1 MKRVAVVILNWN
13 GEKFLRQFLPG
24 VVAHSEAVADVV
36 VIDNASSDKSLAL
49 LKQEFPS
56 VKVVELDKNYGFAGG
71 YNHGLR
77 QVPNDYYVLLN
88 SDVEVTPQWIEPVL
102 SYMESV
108 PRMVACQP
116 KILDFHR
123 KEWFEYAGAA
133 GGYIDKDGYAFCA
146 GRMFFEFEKDE
157 GQYARNEEIFWAS
170 GAAMFIRRDAWIE
183 VAGLDEDFFAHME
196 EIDLC
201 WRLKN
206 RGYKVGAC
214 RSAIVYHYG
223 GGTLDRQSPFKTYL
237 NFRNNLYM
245 LVKNYHTSNLRM
257 KLIRRMLLDGVAAF
271 RFITEGKWSHFS
283 AVFKAHMSFYG
294 NMKTLQRKRRKEE
307 LSIVVQNLTGV
318 YNRSVLK
325 DFFLLKRRKFTDLPA
340 DEFNP

>member
-24 VVAHSEAVADVV
+24 VVQHSEALADVV
-36 VIDNASSDKSLAL
+36 VIDNASSDSSLNL
-49 LKQEFPS
+49 LRSEFPS
-56 VKVVELDKNYGFAGG
+56 VSIVELDKNYGFAGG

-77 QVPNDYYVLLN
+77 KVPNEFYVLLN
-88 SDVEVTPQWIEPVL
+88 SDVEVTPDWIAPVL
-102 SYMESV
+102 RYMDST
-108 PRMVACQP
+108 PGMVACQP

-133 GGYIDKDGYAFCA
+133 GGYIDKDAYAFCA
-146 GRMFFEFEKDE
+146 GRVFFEFEKDL
-157 GQYARNEEIFWAS
+157 GQYNRNEEVFWAS

-183 VAGLDEDFFAHME
+183 VGGLDEDFFAHME

-214 RSAIVYHYG
+214 RESKVYHYG

-245 LVKNYHTSNLRM
+245 LVKNYHTSNLRL
-257 KLIRRMLLDGVAAF
+257 KLIRRMLLDGVAGF
-271 RFITEGKWSHFS
+271 RFIAEGKWSHFT
-283 AVFKAHMSFYG
+283 AVLKAHFSFYG
-294 NMKTLQRKRRKEE
+294 NMRVLQRKRRKEE
-307 LSIVVQNLTGV
+307 LVIVEPNLTGV
-318 YNRSVLK
+318 YNQSILK
-325 DFFLLKRRKFTDLPA
+325 YFFLFKKRRYTDLNP
-340 DEFNP
+340 DDFNR

>member
-1 MKRVAVVILNWN
+1 MRRVAVVILNWN

-24 VVAHSEAVADVV
+24 VVAHSEGLADVV
-36 VIDNASSDKSLAL
+36 VIDNASSDNSLTILKS
-49 LKQEFPS
+49 EFPS
-56 VKVVELDKNYGFAGG
+56 VKVVVLDKNYGFAGG

-77 QVPNDYYVLLN
+77 QVPNEYYVLLN
-88 SDVEVTPQWIEPVL
+88 SDVEVTPNWIEPVL
-102 SYMESV
+102 RYMESV

-146 GRMFFEFEKDE
+146 GRMFFEFEKDQ
-157 GQYARNEEIFWAS
+157 GQYSRNEEIFWAS

-183 VAGLDEDFFAHME
+183 VGGLDEDFFAHME

-214 RSAIVYHYG
+214 RSSVVYHYG

-245 LVKNYHTSNLRM
+245 LVKNYHTSNLRL
-257 KLIRRMLLDGVAAF
+257 KLIRRMLLDGVAAI

-294 NMKTLQRKRRKEE
+294 NMKLLQRKRRKEE

-325 DFFLLKRRKFTDLPA
+325 DFFLKKRRKFTDLPTN
-340 DEFNP
+340 EFNP

>member
-24 VVAHSEAVADVV
+24 VVTHSESLADVV
-36 VIDNASSDKSLAL
+36 VIDNASSDNSLEL
-49 LKQEFPS
+49 LKKEFPS
-56 VKVVELDKNYGFAGG
+56 VKVVVLDKNYGFAGG

-77 QVPNDYYVLLN
+77 QVPNEYYVLLN
-88 SDVEVTPQWIEPVL
+88 SDVEVTPNWIAPVL

-133 GGYIDKDGYAFCA
+133 GGFIDKDGYAFCA

-157 GQYARNEEIFWAS
+157 GQYTRNEEIFWAS

-183 VAGLDEDFFAHME
+183 VGGLDEDFFAHME

-214 RSAIVYHYG
+214 RSSAVYHYG

-245 LVKNYHTSNLRM
+245 LVKNYHTSNLRI
-257 KLIRRMLLDGVAAF
+257 KLIRRMLLDGVAAA

-325 DFFLLKRRKFTDLPA
+325 DFFLLKRRKFTDLPSS
-340 DEFNP
+340 EFNP

>member
-24 VVAHSEAVADVV
+24 VVQYSHSVADVV
-36 VIDNASSDKSLAL
+36 VIDNASTDDSVRILQRD
-49 LKQEFPS
+49 FPAVS
-56 VKVVELDKNYGFAGG
+56 VIQLDKNYGFAGG

-77 QVPNDYYVLLN
+77 EVSNEFYVLLN
-88 SDVEVTPQWIEPVL
+88 SDVEVTENWIEPVIR
-102 SYMESV
+102 YMDAT

-133 GGYIDKDGYAFCA
+133 GGYIDKDAYAFCA
-146 GRMFFEFEKDE
+146 GRVFFEFEKDN
-157 GQYARNEEIFWAS
+157 GQYK
-170 GAAMFIRRDAWIE
+170 
-183 VAGLDEDFFAHME
+183 

-214 RSAIVYHYG
+214 RESKVYHYG

-245 LVKNYHTSNLRM
+245 LVKNYHTSNLRL
-257 KLIRRMLLDGVAAF
+257 KLIRRMILDGVAGI
-271 RFITEGKWSHFS
+271 RFITEGKWSHFT
-283 AVFKAHMSFYG
+283 AVLKAHFSFYG
-294 NMKTLQRKRRKEE
+294 NMRLLQRKRRKEE
-307 LSIVVQNLTGV
+307 LCIVEPNLTGV
-318 YNRSVLK
+318 YNQSILK
-325 DFFLLKRRKFTDLPA
+325 YFFLKKKRRFTDL
-340 DEFNP
+340 NPFDFTR